1 MNIQCIVRINL
12 IGTSFH
18 NVIVNNSVG
27 LFYLEIQIV
36 PTVDIRHG
44 DGIMVSFPYIYII
57 IPLLF
62 WRVLWLKRK
71 DVWLSKG
78 RHGG

>member
-1 MNIQCIVRINL
+1 MTGQHGTQVLKHEYPVYSLINL
-12 IGTSFH
+12 IGTPFH

-44 DGIMVSFPYIYII
+44 DGIIVSVPRRLYFPA
-57 IPLLF
+57 LQ
-62 WRVLWLKRK
+62 
-71 DVWLSKG
+71 
-78 RHGG
+78 

>member
-1 MNIQCIVRINL
+1 MNIQCIVWINL
-12 IGTSFH
+12 IGTPFH

-44 DGIMVSFPYIYII
+44 DGIMVSFPYIYYYTITI
-57 IPLLF
+57 LE
-62 WRVLWLKRK
+62 
-71 DVWLSKG
+71 G
-78 RHGG
+78 